1 MRHDD
6 ILCFALSNDRMRI
19 REESRFFKP
28 NVAPAWTT
36 LDCIAVAACL
46 TLTISQ
52 RATNTVQADATE
64 IMRKSMAFAGQNMGR
79 SLSSSSRS

>member
-6 ILCFALSNDRMRI
+6 ILCFALSNDPMRI

-36 LDCIAVAACL
+36 LEHRYRRLLDD
-46 TLTISQ
+46 TISQ
-52 RATNTVQADATE
+52 RAMNTVQADATE